1 MINTKFNSIPM
12 YTTREFRNLGL
23 YKENQIYNFM
33 FTPSDNALYR
43 TGAIK
48 KFPDSMYDFRLTR
61 STVLDNGKE
70 YEGGSTI
77 TPDMFD
83 EKSLDVFLR
92 TGLITCELKKE
103 FAELDIEDLFKYI
116 KLNEVVGSTFKKA
129 SELLGIDFEIVKEK
143 FELKQGA
150 TNKKVKKEDIK
161 LFKELI
167 EV

>member
-1 MINTKFNSIPM
+1 
-12 YTTREFRNLGL
+12 
-23 YKENQIYNFM
+23 
-33 FTPSDNALYR
+33 
-43 TGAIK
+43 
-48 KFPDSMYDFRLTR
+48 
-61 STVLDNGKE
+61 VLDNGKE